1 MKPVEKLLDIIP
13 LCYLDFQSSAT
24 SETVSL
30 TMTPNTHQITSTT
43 TATGNT
49 TGATPQADDIA
60 PGPSSVVSNAE
71 RIRSELESIGM
82 LEGVDP
88 SFLAALPDNIRYV
101 IHNICH
107 MDIRAYLHLRR
118 HQCTTTSI
126 TCKHAQN
133 VWLEITSSLLF
144 VV

>member
-1 MKPVEKLLDIIP
+1 MKPVEKLTDIIP
-13 LCYLDFQSSAT
+13 LCLLDLQSSAT

-30 TMTPNTHQITSTT
+30 TMTPNTQISSTT
-43 TATGNT
+43 TALGTT

-101 IHNICH
+101 IHDICH

-118 HQCTTTSI
+118 H
-126 TCKHAQN
+126 
-133 VWLEITSSLLF
+133 
-144 VV
+144 